1 MAMDFMD
8 TLDALT
14 PRCDADA
21 IEWEGIAELLGPV
34 GFSSLAEVPQ
44 HLEFHGEGDVFA
56 HTRLV
61 CQELVGL
68 EGYVILQRKDQLAL
82 FLSALLHDIGK
93 KRTTRLED
101 GQWSSPRHA
110 SVGSRMVREF
120 LWRGCGMAGNAEL
133 QAFREEVCAL
143 VAFHMFPGRL
153 VERDDA
159 MRKVREVAALG
170 ELVSGMTWRLVC
182 LLAEADAR
190 GRVARDVD
198 EMVERVELAR
208 LLAEEAG
215 CLDGPYPFAG
225 SHVRRAYMAGRNVV
239 PDQPLFDGSWGEV
252 LVMAGLPGTGKDTW
266 IANHAAEMA
275 IVSLDE
281 LRRRMGVGSEE
292 PQGRVVQ
299 AALEQARVHLR
310 RHEPFVWNATCL
322 KRDTRSRVVSLAER
336 YGARARIVYLE
347 TSWDEALRRNASRKE
362 AERVPERIVERM
374 LSRMDLPAP
383 SEAHVVEWL
392 CV

>member
-1 MAMDFMD
+1 MAMDFVD

-14 PRCDADA
+14 PQCAADA
-21 IEWEGIAELLGPV
+21 IEWKGIAELLAPA

-44 HLEFHGEGDVFA
+44 HSEFHGEGDVLS

-68 EGYVILQRKDQLAL
+68 ERYATLQRKDQLAL

-120 LWRGCGMAGNAEL
+120 LWRDCGIAGTTEP
-133 QAFREEVCAL
+133 QAFREEVCSL
-143 VAFHMFPGRL
+143 VALHMLPGRL

-159 MRKVREVAALG
+159 MRKVRDVAALG
-170 ELVSGMTWRLVC
+170 ELVPGMTWRLVC

-190 GRVARDVD
+190 GRVASDVN

-215 CLDGPYPFAG
+215 CLDGQYPFAG
-225 SHVRRAYMAGRNVV
+225 SHVRRAYLASRNVA
-239 PDQPLFDGSWGEV
+239 PDQPLFDGNWGEV

-266 IANHAAEMA
+266 VASNAVEMPV
-275 IVSLDE
+275 VSLDE
-281 LRRRMGVGSEE
+281 LRHKLGVGPEE

-310 RHEPFVWNATCL
+310 QREPFAWNATCL
-322 KRDTRSRVVSLAER
+322 KRDTRSRVVTLAER

-347 TSWDEALRRNASRKE
+347 TSWDEVLRRNASRKE
-362 AERVPERIVERM
+362 AERVPVHIIERM

-392 CV
+392 SV